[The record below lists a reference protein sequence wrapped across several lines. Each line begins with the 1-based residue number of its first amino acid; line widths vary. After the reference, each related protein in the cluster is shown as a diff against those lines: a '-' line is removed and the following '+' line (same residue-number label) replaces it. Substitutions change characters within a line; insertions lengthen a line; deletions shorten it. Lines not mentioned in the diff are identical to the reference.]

1 MKIGQAALTTIAAVS
16 SPVKMMALDSCSSN
30 TYQTKISKLATKIK
44 TQVLVSARGSGS
56 NGELGTPSFYIID
69 KLPVEFHNNLSTKLE
84 ANDLDIGENRK
95 AFYIDSVL
103 THDEA
108 DVLAACAE
116 AILEDN
122 GHSRLAPGIHTPP
135 GMRINEAA
143 HWYPSQT
150 LAPNFLGKIYDR
162 IRHLVPDKLNGLRL
176 YSRFSEKVAQFKYS
190 RGDKFNRHIDGLFP
204 GQGANQEGTGVE
216 EWIGVV
222 SGFSM
227 IFYLNDKETDGLVGG
242 ETRLWTSDGSRYV
255 DVSPKKGRV
264 LIFRRGSRDAVL
276 HAGLSVS
283 GEVPKY
289 MALINL
295 VYGEKTGSKRLI

>member
-1 MKIGQAALTTIAAVS
+1 MKIGQTALTTIAAVP
-16 SPVKMMALDSCSSN
+16 SPVKMTALDSCSSN

-56 NGELGTPSFYIID
+56 DGELGTPSFYIID
-69 KLPVEFHNNLSTKLE
+69 KLPMEFHNNLSTKLE
-84 ANDLDIGENRK
+84 AIDIDIGENRK

-150 LAPNFLGKIYDR
+150 LEPKFLGKIYDR
-162 IRHLVPDKLNGLRL
+162 IRHLIMVCVYILDFLKRWLNSNITEAIDSIVILMAYFRGKVRIKKEQEWKNGL
-176 YSRFSEKVAQFKYS
+176 E
-190 RGDKFNRHIDGLFP
+190 LFP
-204 GQGANQEGTGVE
+204 A
-216 EWIGVV
+216 
-222 SGFSM
+222 
-227 IFYLNDKETDGLVGG
+227 
-242 ETRLWTSDGSRYV
+242 
-255 DVSPKKGRV
+255 
-264 LIFRRGSRDAVL
+264 FR
-276 HAGLSVS
+276 
-283 GEVPKY
+283 
-289 MALINL
+289 
-295 VYGEKTGSKRLI
+295 